1 MLNRWREHPGF
12 RVTLLLALV
21 VFISACGFR
30 LRGFIQLPEE
40 LQPLQVQAA
49 SSARNLGQT
58 LTRQLQQSGIQVTNS
73 AIEARLRLELSDL
86 ESVERQVIFGIVE
99 EYEME
104 LSVTASA
111 RDAEG
116 ETLFSEEEFR
126 TQRQYSYDSENDTLL
141 ARDSLRAELR
151 SAMEGDLIRQLTLR
165 IQALE
170 DRGLPEHQE
179 PQDSSRENHD

>member
-1 MLNRWREHPGF
+1 MLNAWREHPAL
-12 RVTLLLALV
+12 RLSLVLALV

-73 AIEARLRLELSDL
+73 ASEARLRLELSDL

-99 EYEME
+99 EYEIE
-104 LSVTASA
+104 LSVRATA
-111 RDAEG
+111 RDADG
-116 ETLFSEEEFR
+116 ETLFSDEDFR
-126 TQRQYSYDSENDTLL
+126 AQRQYSYDSTNDTLL
-141 ARDSLRAELR
+141 ARDSLRRELR
-151 SAMEGDLIRQLTLR
+151 SAMENDLIRQLTLR

-170 DRGLPEHQE
+170 NR
-179 PQDSSRENHD
+179 REDHD